1 MGQSRDFIGLVLAR
15 LPGSVN
21 LTLLRSDSVND
32 LNINVSIKGVNLLGI
47 VLFLIKLVGVLPLVP
62 SASMQDLQH
71 ALWKVIY
78 NLYIIHCAT
87 NTGAVVE
94 LYVSLHDM

>member
-1 MGQSRDFIGLVLAR
+1 MLAR

-32 LNINVSIKGVNLLGI
+32 LNINVSIKGVNLLRI
-47 VLFLIKLVGVLPLVP
+47 VLFLIELVGVLPLVP

>member
-1 MGQSRDFIGLVLAR
+1 MLAR

-21 LTLLRSDSVND
+21 LTLLRSDSVNN
-32 LNINVSIKGVNLLGI
+32 LNINVYVKGVNLLGI

-71 ALWKVIY
+71 ALWKVTY
-78 NLYIIHCAT
+78 NLCIMYCDT
-87 NTGAVVE
+87 TPGAVME
-94 LYVSLHDM
+94 LHVSLHDK

>member
-1 MGQSRDFIGLVLAR
+1 MLAR

-21 LTLLRSDSVND
+21 LTLLRSDSVNN
-32 LNINVSIKGVNLLGI
+32 LNINVYVKGVNLLGI

-71 ALWKVIY
+71 ALWKVTY
-78 NLYIIHCAT
+78 NQCIMYCDT
-87 NTGAVVE
+87 TPGAVME
-94 LYVSLHDM
+94 LHVSLHDM

>member
-1 MGQSRDFIGLVLAR
+1 MLAR

-32 LNINVSIKGVNLLGI
+32 LNINVSIKGVNLLRI
-47 VLFLIKLVGVLPLVP
+47 VLFLMELVGVLPLVP